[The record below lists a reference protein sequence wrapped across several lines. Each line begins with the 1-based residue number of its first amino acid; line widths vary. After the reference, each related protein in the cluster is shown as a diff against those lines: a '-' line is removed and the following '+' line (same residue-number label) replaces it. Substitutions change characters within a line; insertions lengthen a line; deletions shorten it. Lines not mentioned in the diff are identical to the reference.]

1 MIKHKKLFVAS
12 FLIIVTIL
20 VITSCSVEEKMALNF
35 VKANST
41 RSILVFSPDHIF
53 KVNQKTELL
62 DSLKI
67 YDESKFDS
75 VLYTHSI
82 YLQYLNDS
90 LFLANYVL
98 GYKKEIASL
107 GFTVYNQH
115 EMDAFLEVD
124 SNAYVANIAQIEIEE
139 TYYDYRAGKT
149 IYGHYYYYD
158 FVLNA
163 IVINSWIELK
173 EYDKNGNGQQ
183 MYYATDLISDD
194 FEGDFHVDI
203 FAGEMR
209 YVFNIDTLETENLY
223 DFAFLLGRKY
233 ASYTMDLLI
242 NKYLDEKIPKGQR
255 SETYWR
261 YDPYRKEFFPEE
273 ENKFIPMDEEP

>member
-1 MIKHKKLFVAS
+1 M
-12 FLIIVTIL
+12 
-20 VITSCSVEEKMALNF
+20 ITSCSVEEKMALNF
-35 VKANST
+35 VKVNNT
-41 RSILVFSPDHIF
+41 RSILVFSPDKIF
-53 KVNQKTELL
+53 KINQKTELL

-75 VLYTHSI
+75 VLYTHSD

-90 LFLANYVL
+90 LFLANYML
-98 GYKKEIASL
+98 GYTEEMTSL
-107 GFTVYNQH
+107 GFAVYKQDQTQTF
-115 EMDAFLEVD
+115 MEVD

-139 TYYDYRAGKT
+139 TFYDYRAGET

-158 FVLNA
+158 FALNA
-163 IVINSWIELK
+163 IIVNSWIELK
-173 EYDKNGNGQQ
+173 EFNKNGDGEQL
-183 MYYATDLISDD
+183 YYATDLITDD

-209 YVFNIDTLETENLY
+209 YVYNIDTLETENLY
-223 DFAFLLGRKY
+223 NFAFLLGRKY

-242 NKYLDEKIPKGQR
+242 NKHLDENVPKGQR

-261 YDPYRKEFFPEE
+261 YDPTEKSFSQKKKTSSSRWMQNNNVLRYVQ
-273 ENKFIPMDEEP
+273 